1 MGEGMTAPGLLPIKL
16 IVNDADEPIV
26 ATAKVNTPPI
36 DGEMLSALLR
46 VAAFH
51 ARRVARTLSLSSTD
65 REDVEQGIV
74 LTVLERAHYF
84 DSGRGPW
91 GAFVD
96 LVCRQSA
103 QVTADALVAAHRRR
117 GPPLDAMAD
126 QPEGMEAAA
135 VSQTVGVDEATA
147 LRLVLDRF
155 LAELPEELAVVARL
169 AFAEE
174 GDFASAQRRSGISP
188 REFAR
193 RLREVRLRLMS
204 LGIIRRS
211 ARPLGTNREDDRY

>member
-1 MGEGMTAPGLLPIKL
+1 MGEGMTAPGLLPIQL
-16 IVNDADEPIV
+16 TVNKIDEPIV
-26 ATAKVNTPPI
+26 ATAEVSTPPI
-36 DGEMLSALLR
+36 DGEMLSALLK

-51 ARRVARTLSLSSTD
+51 ARRVARTLRLSSTD
-65 REDVEQGIV
+65 REDVEQAIV
-74 LTVLERAHYF
+74 LTILERAHYF
-84 DSGRGPW
+84 DASRGPW
-91 GAFVD
+91 RAFVE
-96 LVCRQSA
+96 LVSRQAA
-103 QVTADALVAAHRRR
+103 QGAADALVTAHRRR
-117 GPPLDAMAD
+117 GPPLDATSE
-126 QPEGMEAAA
+126 QPAGTAAAA
-135 VSQTVGVDEATA
+135 VTVGVEEATA